1 VPEVVA
7 VVKVEH
13 LAIGVLKTNYFYH

>member
-13 LAIGVLKTNYFYH
+13 LAIGVLKSNYFYH